1 MKLSSK
7 AKALQTLYRLGRI
20 DIEGMLDAVAANVI
34 TEDEYKQIT
43 GFTYPNVHREMN
55 EGVAHKV

>member
-43 GFTYPNVHREMN
+43 GFTYPNTSN
-55 EGVAHKV
+55 